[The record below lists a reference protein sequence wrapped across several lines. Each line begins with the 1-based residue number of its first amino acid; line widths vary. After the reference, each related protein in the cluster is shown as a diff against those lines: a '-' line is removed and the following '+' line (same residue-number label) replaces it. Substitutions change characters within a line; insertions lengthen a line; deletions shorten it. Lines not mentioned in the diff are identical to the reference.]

1 MPSPLRP
8 SPHLGPFGLET
19 ASVRPA
25 ACSPRHP
32 PGPLERALGRWAAG
46 AGWVREAAAE
56 ANFRTVFELAS
67 DGMLVCNAQGRV
79 LAANEALARL
89 VAQAPAALL
98 GRELRSLLVWPA
110 QVSAQDSAKNQA
122 SGFVCGEGE
131 ASLHQAQGP
140 ARSVEL
146 RLKRLPESF
155 DPGQGPCW
163 LVALRDH
170 TDRRKTQ
177 ERLSQLANYDGL
189 TGLPNRVLFR
199 DRLAQ
204 AMARAE
210 RSGQPI
216 ALMFMDLDR
225 FKLVNDGLGHEAGDL
240 LLKHVAKTLT
250 SSLRDVD
257 SVARQ
262 IDNAPCTLSRLG
274 GDEFTVIAEAV
285 GGPEDAA
292 MIARRLLEALQVPV
306 KIGDEEVVI
315 SASIGITLY
324 PTDEVDLD
332 GLIKHT
338 DMAMY
343 RSKSMGR
350 GTYSFFSDELNA
362 AMSARLSLETAL
374 RRAVDQREF
383 LLHYQPKADLAT
395 GRITGVEA
403 LLRWQRPG
411 QGMVPPDRFISVLE
425 DTGFILPV
433 GAWVIQTACAQLA
446 EWDRQ
451 GLPKLRMAVNLSARQ
466 FRHLY
471 LAKLVED
478 SLRENDIDPQRLEI
492 ELTESLLM
500 EDTEGNRSMLGSFT
514 RMGVKL
520 AIDDFGTGHSSLSY
534 LKRFNIDTLKVDRS
548 FVSSLPDDT
557 DDKAITTAVIA
568 LARGLNMSVVAEGVE
583 TQAQADLLRQLGCH
597 EMQGYLL
604 SRPLPA
610 VELAAWLNK
619 RLVEEVQR
627 KLAWGARPGDP
638 LQRLSIELVAG

>member
-8 SPHLGPFGLET
+8 PPRLGPFSLET
-19 ASVRPA
+19 AAVRPA
-25 ACSPRHP
+25 ACPPRRP

-56 ANFRTVFELAS
+56 ASFRSVFELAS
-67 DGMLVCNAQGRV
+67 DGMLVCNAQGQV
-79 LAANEALARL
+79 LAANQALASL
-89 VAQAPAALL
+89 VGEAPAALL

-122 SGFVCGEGE
+122 RAFVCGEGE

-177 ERLSQLANYDGL
+177 ERLTQLANYDGL

-216 ALMFMDLDR
+216 VLMFMDLDR

-257 SVARQ
+257 SVSRQ

-306 KIGDEEVVI
+306 KIGDQEVVI

-374 RRAVDQREF
+374 RRAVEQREF

-395 GRITGVEA
+395 GCITGVEA
-403 LLRWQRPG
+403 LLRWQRPSH
-411 QGMVPPDRFISVLE
+411 GMVPPDRFISVLE
-425 DTGFILPV
+425 DTGLILPV

-500 EDTEGNRSMLGSFT
+500 EDTEGNRSMLNSFT

-627 KLAWGARPGDP
+627 KLAWGARPGEP